1 MLVEIYARAGESGES
16 NGQRSPM
23 DPSARYD
30 RRGVRRRYFASLGVN
45 PMIWTP
51 APRATSIASITSW

>member
-1 MLVEIYARAGESGES
+1 MLVGIYAPAGRSGER

-23 DPSARYD
+23 DPSARYYD
-30 RRGVRRRYFASLGVN
+30 VEARRRYFASFGVN

-51 APRATSIASITSW
+51 APRATSIASITS